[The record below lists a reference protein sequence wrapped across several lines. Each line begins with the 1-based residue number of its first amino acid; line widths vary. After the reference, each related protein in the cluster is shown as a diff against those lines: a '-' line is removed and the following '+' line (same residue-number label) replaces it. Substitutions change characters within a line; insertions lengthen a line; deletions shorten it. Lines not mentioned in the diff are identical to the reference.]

1 MAFCGSYDMCKG
13 AAAELLPTIAG
24 WSYLRDDYGSL
35 AELLSDSDVYVVVSL
50 SRPSR
55 RYGSSFDGLYIMDSF
70 SSLSVAFDACEY
82 YVREDRK
89 RFEREPDMFDLH
101 DYEIWHLVD
110 DAPSPADDADVSF
123 GFEPAPSFYA
133 CFLSLAARYEVD
145 LLHDLLFEDVGDGF
159 VRWANVDPEY
169 ISTCFRICEVG

>member
-13 AAAELLPTIAG
+13 AAAELLPSLPGYA
-24 WSYLRDDYGSL
+24 YLRDEYGSL
-35 AELLSDSDVYVVVSL
+35 DGILSDSDVYVVVSRVL
-50 SRPSR
+50 PDSHQSAYLEP
-55 RYGSSFDGLYIMDSF
+55 LYIVNAF
-70 SSLSVAFDACEY
+70 SSLSVAFDACELY
-82 YVREDRK
+82 AREDAK
-89 RFEREPDMFDLH
+89 RVERQPWMFCLY

-133 CFLSLAARYEVD
+133 CLLSLAGRYEVD

-159 VRWANVDPEY
+159 VRWANTDPEY
-169 ISTCFRICEVG
+169 IATCFRICEVG